1 MTTHPSV
8 RLVSTLV
15 AGRQKTHPSMSLN
28 VSLRTIGWF
37 SIRTAHGTRSG
48 NSDGNVPLMNIDDYQ
63 MFASTTAMY
72 PKESG
77 LVYTVLGMASE
88 AGEVAG
94 KLKKAIRDEGG
105 EITPERKAVL
115 LAELGDVLWY
125 VAMVAMELNTPLS
138 DVAVM
143 NLDKLGD
150 RDTRGVISGDG
161 DTR

>member
-1 MTTHPSV
+1 MVHGNGSV
-8 RLVSTLV
+8 
-15 AGRQKTHPSMSLN
+15 
-28 VSLRTIGWF
+28 
-37 SIRTAHGTRSG
+37 
-48 NSDGNVPLMNIDDYQ
+48 SDKVTPMNIDDYQ
-63 MFASTTAMY
+63 MFASTTAKY

-105 EITPERKAVL
+105 VISPERKAVL

-125 VAMVAMELNTPLS
+125 VAMVATELETDLS

-150 RDTRGVISGDG
+150 RDTRGVIGGDG